1 MEREKKNSL
10 SGLADPQLMRS
21 TLFKDLTTL
30 RIFVRTVEI
39 GNFSEVAR
47 RIDVTPAMVSKRIA
61 ALEAD
66 VGQRLLNRDTRR
78 LMVTEA
84 GERLYEY
91 CIRALTELDQAAE
104 ELANLHDTPSGC
116 LRMTVPTMLGREFIA
131 PKMPQLLKQ
140 NPLLSIE
147 MNFSMEMVNLYEA
160 RMDLA
165 VRVADSVDP
174 GLIAVKLAPY
184 RRVICAS
191 PEYLRSNGTPMT
203 PSDLMDHNC
212 LITSGSTLNTRW
224 PVRINSGISH
234 VHVKGNFVT
243 DNGQAVRYACLEG
256 IGVMMAPRWMLE
268 ADINEGRLVEILSDF
283 VPLNRAVYAVLLHR
297 SARSLKLQAGIE
309 FLKACF
315 ADMR

>member
-1 MEREKKNSL
+1 MESQ
-10 SGLADPQLMRS
+10 AVRS
-21 TLFKDLTTL
+21 SLFKDLTTL

-66 VGQRLLNRDTRR
+66 VGQRLFNRDTRR

-91 CIRALTELDQAAE
+91 CVRALTELDHAAE
-104 ELANLHDTPSGC
+104 ELASLQDTPSGC

-131 PKMPQLLKQ
+131 RRIPRLLKE
-140 NPLLSIE
+140 NPLLSVE
-147 MNFSMEMVNLYEA
+147 MNFSMEMINLYEA
-160 RMDLA
+160 RLDLA

-174 GLIAVKLAPY
+174 GLIAIKLAPY

-191 PEYLRSNGTPMT
+191 PEYLRDNGTPMV

-224 PVRINSGISH
+224 PVTINSGLSH
-234 VHVKGNFVT
+234 VHVKGNLVT

-256 IGVMMAPRWMLE
+256 IGIMMAPRWMLE
-268 ADINEGRLVEILSDF
+268 ADINEGRLVQILREF
-283 VPLNRAVYAVLLHR
+283 VPHNRAVYAVLLHR
-297 SARSLKLQAGIE
+297 SATSLKLQTGIE

-315 ADMR
+315 AELH

>member
-1 MEREKKNSL
+1 MKT
-10 SGLADPQLMRS
+10 DPEGFTESHGVRTPLLR
-21 TLFKDLTTL
+21 DLTSL
-30 RIFVRTVEI
+30 RIFVRVVEV

-61 ALEAD
+61 ALEAE

-84 GERLYEY
+84 GERLYEH
-91 CIRALTELDQAAE
+91 CMRAFIELDQAEE
-104 ELANLHDTPSGC
+104 ELANLQDSPSGC

-131 PKMPQLLKQ
+131 PRISRLLKQ
-140 NPLLSIE
+140 NPLMSVEI
-147 MNFSMEMVNLYEA
+147 NFSMEMVNLYDA

-174 GLIAVKLAPY
+174 GLVAVKLAPY

-191 PEYLRSNGTPMT
+191 PEYLSERGTPQV

-224 PVRINSGISH
+224 PVTVNSQITH
-234 VHVKGNFVT
+234 VHVKGNLVAN
-243 DNGQAVRYACLEG
+243 NGQAVRAACLDGLG
-256 IGVMMAPRWMLE
+256 IMMAPSWMLQG
-268 ADINEGRLVEILSDF
+268 DIAEGRLVEILKDY
-283 VPLNRAVYAVLLHR
+283 VPHNRAVYAVLLHR
-297 SARSLKLQAGIE
+297 SSTSLKLQTGIE
-309 FLKACF
+309 FLKDCF
-315 ADMR
+315 ADLH